1 TTAGLA
7 TTTPEPFDEDA
18 EIAKISASC
27 FHYRDFGQLADGKD
41 MGRRNFAIMLGPIL
55 LKECLQVI
63 GLTELR
69 RTLNFAPLR
78 PWQPANYM
86 NFFNVSEPTIEAYYD
101 IVEPRSFYISSDKE
115 KKHENNLI
123 AAVPYLDSRF
133 PSIRKMFRRK
143 FDEIFESCGKNIDPK
158 TIDEMNHGHL
168 KTQKFPEY
176 QAFQAVEKIRK
187 AVFPSIMI

>member
-1 TTAGLA
+1 MFAKFLLSFCLWTNVQAAVIPASISTTTTAGLA

-101 IVEPRSFYISSDKE
+101 IIHRDMLLVSLAEMKLERD
-115 KKHENNLI
+115 
-123 AAVPYLDSRF
+123 RF
-133 PSIRKMFRRK
+133 WINACNF
-143 FDEIFESCGKNIDPK
+143 
-158 TIDEMNHGHL
+158 
-168 KTQKFPEY
+168 
-176 QAFQAVEKIRK
+176 
-187 AVFPSIMI
+187 